1 MNLRQEL
8 LAYSRACEHVLS
20 IKAELTDEERRLL
33 EYYVNEL
40 SREVL
45 SDKPIQ
51 YDGTITA
58 KSVSAS

>member
-1 MNLRQEL
+1 MELRREL

-20 IKAELTDEERRLL
+20 IKAELTEDERGLL

-45 SDKPIQ
+45 SDKPVENQ
-51 YDGTITA
+51 AVTV

>member
-20 IKAELTDEERRLL
+20 IKAELTDEERNLL

-40 SREVL
+40 SREIL
-45 SDKPIQ
+45 SDKPIP
-51 YDGTITA
+51 YGGTIAA
-58 KSVSAS
+58 KSVSAT

>member
-40 SREVL
+40 PREVL
-45 SDKPIQ
+45 SDKLIHC
-51 YDGTITA
+51 DGTVA
-58 KSVSAS
+58 VEARHR